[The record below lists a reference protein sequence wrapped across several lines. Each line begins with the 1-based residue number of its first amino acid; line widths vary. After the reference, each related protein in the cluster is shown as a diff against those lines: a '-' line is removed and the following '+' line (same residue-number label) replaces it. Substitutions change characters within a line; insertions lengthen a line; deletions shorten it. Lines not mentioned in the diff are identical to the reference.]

1 MAWGNFTDLHIVIVR
16 LSLIIYKR
24 TDTTIIMIILVETID
39 LIKSMNNNIFRKL
52 YNVYQSPNLLSR
64 EIGSLKHNHSFK
76 NSPLGIPHPLP

>member
-24 TDTTIIMIILVETID
+24 IDTTIIMIILVETID

-52 YNVYQSPNLLSR
+52 YNVY
-64 EIGSLKHNHSFK
+64 
-76 NSPLGIPHPLP
+76 